1 MFNKAI
7 EKAVV
12 DVLDTGSKLQAPAV
26 RRYVEFLRER
36 HPGESPAQIVERLE
50 KQYLLAVTGSGAAVG
65 ATAAVPGIGTL
76 AALGAISAETA
87 FFMEASALF
96 TLAEAYVHGIE
107 PEDKET
113 RRALVLAVVLGDTG
127 MAIVQKGLGTSSK
140 NWAGMVANKVPGL
153 SSINNKLLQQFI
165 KRYITKRAALMAGK
179 ILPAGIGAAIGG
191 AGNRAL
197 GRITVD
203 NARKAFGP
211 APTFWPTPLHRV
223 IDADP
228 LPAIDA
234 APVKNAA
241 PAKKR

>member
-36 HPGESPAQIVERLE
+36 HPAENPAQIVERLE

-107 PEDKET
+107 PQDKEA
-113 RRALVLAVVLGDTG
+113 RRAMVLAVVLGDAG

-140 NWAGMVANKVPGL
+140 NWAGTLATKVPGL
-153 SSINNKLLQQFI
+153 SAINNKLLQQFI
-165 KRYITKRAALMAGK
+165 KRFITKRAALMAGK

-191 AGNRAL
+191 VGNRAL
-197 GRITVD
+197 GKMTID
-203 NARKAFGP
+203 NAHKAFGLAP
-211 APTFWPTPLHRV
+211 AFWPSPLHPV

-234 APVKNAA
+234 AT
-241 PAKKR
+241 AKKQ